1 MIEYND
7 INQSNIGV
15 IKELWENNRDY
26 HVEIEDKFKKQYRCL
41 SFEERMREIFDNR
54 TRIYKITIAEYQN
67 IVLGYSISAIKQ
79 TEGELISIH
88 VKSTKRSNGI
98 GKKLVEDHIKWMKN
112 NGCSNIGVYVSSSN
126 SQTIEFYKRFGFES
140 NLVYMQIVE

>member
-7 INQSNIGV
+7 INQSNIDV

-54 TRIYKITIAEYQN
+54 TRIYKITIAEEQH
-67 IVLGYSISAIKQ
+67 IVLG
-79 TEGELISIH
+79 
-88 VKSTKRSNGI
+88 
-98 GKKLVEDHIKWMKN
+98 
-112 NGCSNIGVYVSSSN
+112 
-126 SQTIEFYKRFGFES
+126 
-140 NLVYMQIVE
+140 